1 MATYLSV
8 EDIRKRYKTTQAVD
22 GLSFAV
28 EEGRIFAFLGPNG
41 AGKSTSVRILLG
53 LTRADSGVIR
63 FHRAPDGARPA
74 PEAVGYLPEERGLY
88 LDQSVLDTLVYLA
101 RLRGID
107 KSKAVQCTSDWLER
121 FELLDRREE
130 KIEALSKGNQQ
141 KVQVIA
147 AIQHEPE
154 VLFLDEPFSGL
165 DPINQEKML
174 DLLRELKDRG
184 TTILISAHQM
194 ALVERLADDLL
205 LMSEGRCV
213 LQGPV
218 SRIIADNAGGTR
230 LSLGLGGE
238 ADLRLLR
245 GQQGILELEETKGRV
260 DMLLDSSVNLNELLT
275 YLSSNLQLESI
286 HTQRA
291 NLHDIY
297 VEAVAATREVNRG

>member
-1 MATYLSV
+1 MATYLRV

-22 GLSFAV
+22 GLSFEV

-53 LTRADSGVIR
+53 LIRADSGVIQ
-63 FHRAPDGARPA
+63 FHRATEGNRPA

-88 LDQSVLDTLVYLA
+88 LDQSVLDTLVYMA

-107 KSKAVQCTSDWLER
+107 KPKAVQCASDWLER
-121 FELLDRREE
+121 FELLDRRRE

-141 KVQVIA
+141 KVQFIA

-154 VLFLDEPFSGL
+154 VVFLDEPFSGL

-174 DLLRELKDRG
+174 DLLRELKNRG

-205 LMSEGRCV
+205 LMSEGRSV
-213 LQGPV
+213 LQGEV
-218 SRIIADNAGGTR
+218 ARIIADNAGGTR

-238 ADLRLLR
+238 ADLHLLR
-245 GQQGILELEETKGRV
+245 ERQGVLEVEATQDRV
-260 DMLLDSSVNLNELLT
+260 DILLDSSVNLNELLT
-275 YLSSNLQLESI
+275 YLSGNLQLDSI
-286 HTQRA
+286 HTERA

-297 VEAVAATREVNRG
+297 VEAVAASKEANHG